1 MIKKFEVKQTAN
13 DKYGR
18 VWTIVRRTA
27 KSVWAVDDLDKEIKR
42 FKIMIA
48 TDEEYFMPH
57 GRYSQAPCVYAKQ
70 ENKMKTIRE
79 RQREIEL
86 EILPNFVRYGFVARK
101 DQSVITGAET
111 EQGRI
116 SWKKFEKVK

>member
-57 GRYSQAPCVYAKQ
+57 GRYSQAPCVYAK
-70 ENKMKTIRE
+70 
-79 RQREIEL
+79 
-86 EILPNFVRYGFVARK
+86 
-101 DQSVITGAET
+101 
-111 EQGRI
+111 
-116 SWKKFEKVK
+116 

>member
-1 MIKKFEVKQTAN
+1 
-13 DKYGR
+13 
-18 VWTIVRRTA
+18 
-27 KSVWAVDDLDKEIKR
+27 
-42 FKIMIA
+42 
-48 TDEEYFMPH
+48 
-57 GRYSQAPCVYAKQ
+57 
-70 ENKMKTIRE
+70 MKTIRE